1 VMEDHD
7 ERHDLQKWART
18 PEQLSM
24 IRMEQVEAMLAEEI
38 RLDPIRELRDTA
50 AAARVYAKQRGM
62 GQKAQNLAA
71 EVRLRAERRM
81 GEILATMP
89 KYRGAM
95 GNKGGRGAP
104 VERKPDDPPT
114 MADLGLDRNE
124 AQRMRWLARVPRE
137 ALQNALGSFRESK
150 VDLTFDKL
158 RRAIQSDP
166 AASGGVCT
174 VLTPEEM
181 APAVTD
187 GLLFRLRNV
196 ASRLNALTQDEG
208 LSELAQARCETAR
221 QMVEVVIAEVEG
233 A

>member
-1 VMEDHD
+1 MIDHD
-7 ERHDLQKWART
+7 ERRDLQKWART
-18 PEQLSM
+18 PEQLSL
-24 IRMEQVEAMLAEEI
+24 IRMEQVEAMLAEEV

-89 KYRGAM
+89 KHRGAQ
-95 GNKGGRGAP
+95 GNPGGRGAP

-114 MADLGLDRNE
+114 MADLGLDKNE
-124 AQRMRWLARVPRE
+124 AHRMRWLARVPQE

-158 RRAIQSDP
+158 RKTILSDP

-181 APAVTD
+181 APAPNE
-187 GLLFRLRNV
+187 GLLDRLRKV
-196 ASRLNALTQDEG
+196 AAKLNSLVQDEG

-221 QMVEVVIAEVEG
+221 QLVEDVIHEVEG
-233 A
+233 QR